1 MLSSPLSPSLILP
14 LLPLIPPKKTN
25 QKAEVEKIR
34 VNFNW
39 HLIAMTTRE
48 FIGDA
53 FESIDTLRTATGTR
67 TCIRLACFFADCL
80 PYWLRLKRSDLQHS
94 LRFFRFIIIF
104 IYYYCVYYWIRIRFQ
119 FRFQFRWFFQGACHK
134 NWKLVVVATSIFNLG
149 GLSKFIDFWRRVQQF
164 NCGCGILEW

>member
-1 MLSSPLSPSLILP
+1 
-14 LLPLIPPKKTN
+14 
-25 QKAEVEKIR
+25 
-34 VNFNW
+34 
-39 HLIAMTTRE
+39 MTTRE

-67 TCIRLACFFADCL
+67 TGIRLYLCFFFADCL

-119 FRFQFRWFFQGACHK
+119 FQFQFRWFFQGACHK

-149 GLSKFIDFWRRVQQF
+149 GLSKFIYFWRRVQQF
-164 NCGCGILEW
+164 NCGCGIWSGGGIEREREGGGRREW